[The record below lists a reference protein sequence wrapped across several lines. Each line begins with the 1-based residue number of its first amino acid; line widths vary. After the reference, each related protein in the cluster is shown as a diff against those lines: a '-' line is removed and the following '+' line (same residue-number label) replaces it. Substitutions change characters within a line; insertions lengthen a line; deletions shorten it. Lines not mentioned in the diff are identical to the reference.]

1 MTWRRSG
8 PPSAESWTRS
18 ITGTDL
24 LSLGLTGPRI
34 GQTLAA
40 LLDRVL
46 EEPSLNN
53 REALLA
59 LVRKM
64 A

>member
-1 MTWRRSG
+1 MREIRQRGDPLIRSDL
-8 PPSAESWTRS
+8 A

-24 LSLGLTGPRI
+24 QNLGATGPRI
-34 GQTLAA
+34 GQTLAV

-46 EEPSLNN
+46 DEPSLNT

-59 LVRKM
+59 LAREM